1 MLYQNNIPRIGKSKF
16 VDNLMIL
23 YTTVNLIKMMDID
36 DEDTSLYEDD
46 ELTAKLLEVTFQ
58 ELFRSVLKM
67 NNGIWNGS

>member
-36 DEDTSLYEDD
+36 DEGTSLYEDD

-67 NNGIWNGS
+67 NNGIWN